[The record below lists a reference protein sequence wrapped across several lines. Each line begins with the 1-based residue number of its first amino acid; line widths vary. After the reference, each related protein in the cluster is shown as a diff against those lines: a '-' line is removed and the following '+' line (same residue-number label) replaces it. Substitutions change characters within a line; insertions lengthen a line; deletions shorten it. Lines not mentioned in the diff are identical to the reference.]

1 MTSRLSRMGWRPQ
14 DPVIAAVLVALA
26 VALTWDAWADIF
38 MLAARDEENSHI
50 FLVLPIA
57 FWVAWIRRARLLQ
70 CRPRHHWAGVVIAGV
85 GVAAFAWGW
94 SNQVDA
100 LWHGGALLT
109 VIGAFASAMGGEVVR
124 RFLPAFGA
132 LAFVVPIPGTV
143 RQAIALPLQSISAK
157 VTQFVLD
164 LTGMLVE
171 RSGNLIIIDDMPIA
185 VAEACNGMRMV
196 FALFLV
202 MYAFAFSIPMLNG
215 VRLLLLVASPLVAI
229 VANVT
234 RLVPTVLAYAK
245 LDLETAD
252 MLHDL
257 SGWLMLAL
265 AFGVLL
271 GIEHMMRWA
280 LIPTQRFTL
289 AQRAA

>member
-1 MTSRLSRMGWRPQ
+1 MTNRLSRMGWKPQ
-14 DPVIAAVLVALA
+14 DPLIAAVLVAVA
-26 VALTWDAWADIF
+26 VALTWDAWSDIF

-50 FLVLPIA
+50 FLVFPIA

>member
-1 MTSRLSRMGWRPQ
+1 MISRLTRMGWKPQ
-14 DPVIAAVLVALA
+14 DPMLAAVLVALA
-26 VALTWDAWADIF
+26 ILLTWDAWADIF
-38 MLAARDEENSHI
+38 VLAARDEENSHI

-85 GVAAFAWGW
+85 GVAAFSWGW
-94 SNQVDA
+94 SNQIDA

-109 VIGAFASAMGGEVVR
+109 VVGAFASAMGGEIVR
-124 RFLPAFGA
+124 KFLPAFGA
-132 LAFVVPIPGTV
+132 LAFLVPIPGTV
-143 RQAIALPLQSISAK
+143 RQEIALPLQSISAR

-164 LTGMLVE
+164 LTGLLVE

-245 LDLETAD
+245 LKPETAD

-257 SGWLMLAL
+257 SGWLMLAI
-265 AFGVLL
+265 AFAALL
-271 GIEHMMRWA
+271 SIEHMLRWA

>member
-1 MTSRLSRMGWRPQ
+1 MINRLARMGWRTQ
-14 DPVIAAVLVALA
+14 DPLIALALVALA
-26 VALTWDAWADIF
+26 ILLTWDAWSDIF

-85 GVAAFAWGW
+85 GVAALVWGW
-94 SNQVDA
+94 SNQIDA

-143 RQAIALPLQSISAK
+143 RQAIALPLQSVSAK

-229 VANVT
+229 IANVT

-265 AFGVLL
+265 AFGALL

>member
-1 MTSRLSRMGWRPQ
+1 MTSRLSRMGWKPQ
-14 DPVIAAVLVALA
+14 DPLIAAVLVALA